1 MDAHTIRARNDID
14 LFAKLKRDSFV
25 QQVSRQLEISQNQES
40 QSIRRQLL
48 ATSVRLT
55 PTIAPEINKL
65 GFECSKLLGLEI
77 PIEIYTYPSAQF
89 NAACVKPEDG
99 RLFIMFS
106 SSLLEAFEE
115 SELRFVMG
123 HELGHHLYGHHDI
136 PISFLLNGSQKP
148 PPELTLELFA
158 WSRYAEISADR
169 AGAHCAQDLE
179 AVARSLFKL
188 ASGLA
193 GNLIRF
199 NLDEFI
205 SQVDDMQSE
214 VTKPGQSAPIED
226 WFSTH
231 PFSPLRVRA
240 LQLYHESRL
249 TTDDGMSLDLLESE
263 VHKLMNLMEPSYL
276 ESQTTA
282 AEMMRRLLFSGT
294 IAVATVSDGISQAEI
309 EMFEKFF
316 GEGSFTDTLDTD
328 LIKDRLDQ
336 QIVSTVYETSRAQC
350 SQVIRDLCLVARA
363 DGYATPDEVALL
375 KNIAKRINVRPSFVD
390 RCLEAVTELD

>member
-1 MDAHTIRARNDID
+1 MVHGIKP
-14 LFAKLKRDSFV
+14 L
-25 QQVSRQLEISQNQES
+25 ISQ
-40 QSIRRQLL
+40 LM
-48 ATSVRLT
+48 
-55 PTIAPEINKL
+55 
-65 GFECSKLLGLEI
+65 
-77 PIEIYTYPSAQF
+77 SA
-89 NAACVKPEDG
+89 
-99 RLFIMFS
+99 
-106 SSLLEAFEE
+106 
-115 SELRFVMG
+115 
-123 HELGHHLYGHHDI
+123 
-136 PISFLLNGSQKP
+136 ISFILNGSQKP
-148 PPELTLELFA
+148 SPELTLELFA

-188 ASGLA
+188 TSGLA

-205 SQVDDMQSE
+205 SQVDDMQSD
-214 VTKPGQSAPIED
+214 VTEPGQSAPIED
-226 WFSTH
+226 LFSSH

-328 LIKDRLDQ
+328 LIKDRLNQ
-336 QIVSTVYETSRAQC
+336 QIVSTVSETSRAQC

-363 DGYATPDEVALL
+363 DGYATADEVALL
-375 KNIAKRINVRPSFVD
+375 KSIAKRMNVRPSFVD
-390 RCLEAVTELD
+390 KCFEAVTELD